1 MLGSAWAIVD
11 ASILEGLEAC
21 REHLATLGGHTA
33 AAGPTVRESHL
44 EAFTDAF
51 TEAFTEAFTDAVFT
65 HVATRVGGRPGREV
79 VDSLEDAR
87 LLDETTFEDD
97 HVATASIIV

>member
-1 MLGSAWAIVD
+1 VLGSAWAIVD

-21 REHLATLGGHTA
+21 REHLATLGGHSA
-33 AAGPTVRESHL
+33 AADPTVRESHL
-44 EAFTDAF
+44 D
-51 TEAFTEAFTDAVFT
+51 AFTDAVFT
-65 HVATRVGGRPGREV
+65 HAATRVGGRPGREV

-97 HVATASIIV
+97 HVATASIVV